1 MLLVSNLAE
10 GYSGFQ
16 FQCYSHPKDF
26 GEHEKR
32 LRPPRDG
39 VMRCRFASNHAYQAI
54 SAYGNS

>member
-10 GYSGFQ
+10 GYSGFL

-26 GEHEKR
+26 GGHEKR

-39 VMRCRFASNHAYQAI
+39 VMRCRSASNDAL
-54 SAYGNS
+54 SARK